1 MRSCFNLTNGYVI
14 MDDSFESTFFKQT
27 FQKVFEKDDAG
38 HLKMGFNASLEVFC
52 YFPLIRLR
60 CFLFVQVKIGN
71 GLKIN
76 GVLGCC
82 SSANQ
87 KTDAVSDKE
96 LGIGGTSR
104 WKFGSINPRNTLAVL
119 FEVTANVSF
128 KIYDLA

>member
-1 MRSCFNLTNGYVI
+1 

-38 HLKMGFNASLEVFC
+38 HLKMGFNANLEVFC
-52 YFPLIRLR
+52 YFPFVYGH
-60 CFLFVQVKIGN
+60 FLFVQVKIGA

-76 GVLGCC
+76 GVLVCC

-87 KTDAVSDKE
+87 KTAAVSDKE
-96 LGIGGTSR
+96 LGIGGTSQ

-119 FEVTANVSF
+119 FEVTAHVSF